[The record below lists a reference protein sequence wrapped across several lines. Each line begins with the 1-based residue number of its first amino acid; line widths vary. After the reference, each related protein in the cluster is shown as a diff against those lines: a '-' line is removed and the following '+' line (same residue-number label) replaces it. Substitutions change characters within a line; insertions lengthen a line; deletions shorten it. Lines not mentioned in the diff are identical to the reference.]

1 METLTAIGKW
11 ISQSETL
18 LSGTAAII
26 VLMGV
31 LISVLSFIYRR
42 VEGARN
48 TTSLAAEPTQEAEIT
63 LKSLSAPA
71 PFPIQ
76 FAESDGLRI
85 AYAVLGSGRHDIVVA
100 PGIISH
106 LNITPRLPPIRDT
119 LESLCGFARVLCF
132 DKRGQGLSDPS
143 VSVPNLDER
152 VHDIEAVMDAAGM
165 DRVILYGLSEGG
177 PMCLKFAYDHP
188 ERVKGLVLLGTTAR
202 WLQADDFPMGISGE
216 TLDAMTE
223 AWGTGVLRDVFF
235 PSITRKQMSD
245 KTFQGFE
252 QLIATR
258 ESVRQLVDYMKKT
271 DVRPLLP
278 QIKCPTLV
286 FHFAG
291 DLAVPIRLGR
301 AIAEALPNAEF
312 LEVGGVDHAD
322 LSQAPGAIE
331 RIRRFADSL

>member
-26 VLMGV
+26 VLLGV
-31 LISVLSFIYRR
+31 LTSVLGFIYRR

-48 TTSLAAEPTQEAEIT
+48 TSSLAVEPTQESEIT
-63 LKSLSAPA
+63 LKSLTAPA
-71 PFPIQ
+71 PYPIH

-85 AYAVLGSGRHDIVVA
+85 AYAVLGSGRHDIVAA

-106 LNITPRLPPIRDT
+106 LNIASHLPPVRDT
-119 LESLCGFARVLCF
+119 IESLCAFARVVCF

-143 VSVPNLDER
+143 VSVPNLDQR

-165 DRVILYGLSEGG
+165 DRVILYGISEGG

-188 ERVKGLVLLGTTAR
+188 ERVKGLVLFGTTAR
-202 WLQADDFPMGISGE
+202 WLQADDFPMGISAK
-216 TLDAMTE
+216 TLDAMPE
-223 AWGTGVLRDVFF
+223 AWGAGVLRDVFF

-245 KTFQGFE
+245 TTYQGFE
-252 QLIATR
+252 RLIATR
-258 ESVRQLVDYMKKT
+258 ESIRQLVDYMKKT
-271 DVRPLLP
+271 DVRPLLTH
-278 QIKCPTLV
+278 IKCPTLV
-286 FHFAG
+286 LHFAG
-291 DLAVPIRLGR
+291 DLAIPIRLGR
-301 AIAEALPNAEF
+301 ALAEALPNAEF
-312 LEVGGVDHAD
+312 LEVAGVDHSD
-322 LSQAPGAIE
+322 LSQAPEAIE